1 MDLLSITQ
9 KVLIR
14 RTDGRVQLASIIK
27 LDGGSNSSVTVEWPE
42 GDCTRGKEITLSQ
55 IIEMNPEIFAV
66 QRRGNVAGMASIPPR
81 ASTLSASIM
90 VNTLMQRLPAG
101 NAPYPLRRLKVGSAA
116 PRQRSAS
123 RQERHQQRD
132 VLGGSDRCD
141 SNWDTARMI
150 RFYRMQMESRPLENM
165 GFPGPLKRHGI
176 VVCVRKRPL
185 NRKELAER
193 ELDVISM
200 PRADMLVAHAPRRHV
215 NLVRFLENHN
225 FRFDYTFDEA
235 CSNATVYNYTARPL
249 IRHIFDG
256 GMATCFAYGQTGSGK
271 THTMGGEF
279 TGKQQNV
286 MDGIYAMAATDVFS
300 TLAEPANAGL
310 GLRVTCSFFEIYGS
324 RIYDLLTPG
333 RAQLR
338 VLEDSHQQ
346 VQVVGL
352 TERPARCTTDVLS
365 LLEQGNCARTS
376 GHTSANC
383 KSSRSHAIFQ
393 IVLRSANTYRL
404 HGKLSLIDLAGNER
418 GADNSS
424 ADRRTR
430 LEGAEINKSLLVLKE
445 CIRALGRQSGHI
457 PFRGCKLTQVLRDS
471 FIGKKVKTCMIAT
484 ISPGLRC
491 VEHTLNTLRY
501 ADRVKELTAQTVP
514 PKRFSRSTSVVAA
527 PSVSGSSLVETNSLP
542 DIISPTQASQS
553 LTNLQWFVSSTSL
566 PVVENHSNRTTRT
579 RRSLEMDAL
588 TYCSNPN
595 ENRRPERE
603 QYNPP
608 NLHKPVPQM
617 CSRHSEVNSR
627 HSEVNSRQSEMN
639 SRHAEVNSRHSEVN
653 SRHSEVSS
661 RHSEVNSR
669 HSEVN
674 SRHSEVNSRS
684 TEGNSRHTEENS
696 RNTELNSRNTEGNP
710 RNSEVFQDA
719 SLLLSKALDLV
730 KRSREN
736 EF

>member
-1 MDLLSITQ
+1 MDVLSITQ
-9 KVLIR
+9 KVLVR
-14 RTDGRVQLASIIK
+14 RTDGRVHLASIIK
-27 LDGGSNSSVTVEWPE
+27 LDGGVNNSVTVEWPE
-42 GDCTRGKEITLSQ
+42 GDCTRGKEISLPQ
-55 IIEMNPEIFAV
+55 IIKMNPEIFEV
-66 QRRGNVAGMASIPPR
+66 QRKGHLAGMVPIPPR
-81 ASTLSASIM
+81 ATTMSATKLW
-90 VNTLMQRLPAG
+90 NTLMQRLPAG
-101 NAPYPLRRLKVGSAA
+101 GTPIPMRRLKVGSAM
-116 PRQRSAS
+116 PRQRSPS
-123 RQERHQQRD
+123 RQERHQQRE
-132 VLGGSDRCD
+132 VRGGSDRCD

-150 RFYRMQMESRPLENM
+150 DLYRLQMESRPLEDL

-176 VVCVRKRPL
+176 MVCVRKRPL
-185 NRKELAER
+185 SRKELAER

-200 PRADMLVAHAPRRHV
+200 PRADMLVAHSPRRHV

-225 FRFDYTFDEA
+225 FRFDCTFDEA

-286 MDGIYAMAATDVFS
+286 MDGIYAMAANDVFS
-300 TLAEPANAGL
+300 TLEEPSNASL
-310 GLRVTCSFFEIYGS
+310 GLKVTCSFFEIYGS

-333 RAQLR
+333 KEQLR
-338 VLEDSHQQ
+338 VLEDGHQQ

-352 TERPARCTTDVLS
+352 AERPARNTADVLA
-365 LLEQGNCARTS
+365 LLELGNCFRTS
-376 GHTSANC
+376 GQTSANC

-393 IVLRSANTYRL
+393 IVLRSAETFRL

-445 CIRALGRQSGHI
+445 CIRALGRQASHI

-501 ADRVKELTAQTVP
+501 ADRVKELTAQTVF
-514 PKRFSRSTSVVAA
+514 PKARLARANSMEAATSMSA
-527 PSVSGSSLVETNSLP
+527 SSLQMHSLP

-553 LTNLQWFVSSTSL
+553 LTNLEWFVSSTSL
-566 PVVENHSNRTTRT
+566 QDAENRSNRTTRT
-579 RRSLEMDAL
+579 RRSLDMETL
-588 TYCSNPN
+588 TYCTKLK

-603 QYNPP
+603 QSARPRP
-608 NLHKPVPQM
+608 
-617 CSRHSEVNSR
+617 
-627 HSEVNSRQSEMN
+627 
-639 SRHAEVNSRHSEVN
+639 
-653 SRHSEVSS
+653 
-661 RHSEVNSR
+661 
-669 HSEVN
+669 
-674 SRHSEVNSRS
+674 
-684 TEGNSRHTEENS
+684 
-696 RNTELNSRNTEGNP
+696 ELTP
-710 RNSEVFQDA
+710 RNSEAFQDA
-719 SLLLSKALDLV
+719 SLRMAKALDLV
-730 KRSREN
+730 NKSHGQD
-736 EF
+736 F